1 MKKIGTTIALSILL
15 FSCKQ
20 ENKNTKTETVEN
32 KKTETEN
39 IVYKKIIDNEK
50 LEEFT
55 VSVFQG
61 KNELEGKVELKKDG
75 TEKPFTYTFRDIPY
89 LDLSKAKS
97 AGLIVDFEDFNFDGE
112 KEIVIYGDN
121 GLYIYDRKTGKE
133 KVLFEKEKAGGDAK
147 AGSRNYI
154 FTYRGEYVKDEKE
167 KTITITGA
175 SSAASGTEEIY
186 KVLESNEMKL
196 VKESNWDYWNGIN

>member
-1 MKKIGTTIALSILL
+1 MKKIATTIALSIVL

-20 ENKNTKTETVEN
+20 ESKNTKSETVET

-39 IVYKKIIDNEK
+39 IVYKKVIENEK

-55 VSVFQG
+55 VTLFQG
-61 KNELEGKVELKKDG
+61 KDEFEGKVELKKDG
-75 TEKPFTYTFRDIPY
+75 IEKPFTYTFKEVPY
-89 LDLSKAKS
+89 LDLSKAET

-133 KVLFEKEKAGGDAK
+133 KIFFEKEKAGGYAK
-147 AGSRNYI
+147 TGSQNYI

-175 SSAASGTEEIY
+175 CGAGCGVEEIY
-186 KVLESNEMKL
+186 RVESAETMKL
-196 VKESNWDYWNGIN
+196 VKKCNWDY

>member
-1 MKKIGTTIALSILL
+1 MKKIATTIALSIVL

-20 ENKNTKTETVEN
+20 ENKNTKSETVET

-39 IVYKKIIDNEK
+39 IVYKKLIENEK

-55 VSVFQG
+55 VNVFQG
-61 KNELEGKVELKKDG
+61 KDETQGKVELKKEG
-75 TEKPFTYTFRDIPY
+75 IEKPFTYTFKEVPY
-89 LDLSKAKS
+89 LDLSKAKT

-133 KVLFEKEKAGGDAK
+133 KNFFEKEKAGGYAK
-147 AGSRNYI
+147 PDSQNYI
-154 FTYRGEYVKDEKE
+154 FTYRGEYKKDEKE

-175 SSAASGTEEIY
+175 CGAGCGVEEIY
-186 KVLESNEMKL
+186 RVESAETMKL
-196 VKESNWDYWNGIN
+196 IKKCEWDY

>member
-1 MKKIGTTIALSILL
+1 MKKIATTIALSIVL

-20 ENKNTKTETVEN
+20 ENKNTKSETVET

-39 IVYKKIIDNEK
+39 IVYKKLIANEK
-50 LEEFT
+50 LEEFKVT
-55 VSVFQG
+55 VFQG
-61 KNELEGKVELKKDG
+61 KDETQGKVELRKEG
-75 TEKPFTYTFRDIPY
+75 IEKPFTYTFKEVPY
-89 LDLSKAKS
+89 LDLSKVKT

-121 GLYIYDRKTGKE
+121 GLYIYDRKNGTPKN
-133 KVLFEKEKAGGDAK
+133 LFKAENNSHSPKGTK
-147 AGSRNYI
+147 NYI
-154 FTYRGEYVKDEKE
+154 FTFRGEYKKDEKE

>member
-1 MKKIGTTIALSILL
+1 MKKILSTIALSILL

-20 ENKNTKTETVEN
+20 ENKNTKTDTVEI
-32 KKTETEN
+32 KKNETEK
-39 IVYKKIIDNEK
+39 IVYKKIIENEK

-75 TEKPFTYTFRDIPY
+75 IEKPFTYTFKDIPY
-89 LDLSKAKS
+89 LDLSNVKS
-97 AGLIVDFEDFNFDGE
+97 AGLIVHFEDFNFDGE

-133 KVLFEKEKAGGDAK
+133 KKFFEKEKAGGYAK
-147 AGSRNYI
+147 TGSQNYI
-154 FTYRGEYVKDEKE
+154 FTYRGEYSKNDKE

-175 SSAASGTEEIY
+175 CGAGCGVEEIY
-186 KVLESNEMKL
+186 RVESADTMKL
-196 VKESNWDYWNGIN
+196 IKKCEWDY

>member
-1 MKKIGTTIALSILL
+1 MKKTITTIAVSILL

-20 ENKNTKTETVEN
+20 ENKTVKTEEI

-39 IVYKKIIDNEK
+39 IVYKKITENEK
-50 LEEFT
+50 IEEFT
-55 VSVFQG
+55 VSLFQG
-61 KNELEGKVELKKDG
+61 KDEFEGKVELKKDG
-75 TEKPFTYTFRDIPY
+75 VEKPFTYTFKNIPY

-97 AGLIVDFEDFNFDGE
+97 ASEIVNFEDFNFDGE

-133 KVLFEKEKAGGDAK
+133 KIFFEKEKAGGYAK
-147 AGSRNYI
+147 TDSQNYI
-154 FTYRGEYVKDEKE
+154 FTYRGEYKKDEKE

-175 SSAASGTEEIY
+175 CGAGCGVEEIY
-186 KVLESNEMKL
+186 RVESAETMKRI
-196 VKESNWDYWNGIN
+196 KKCEWDY